1 MIVDQYRSRRFW
13 NMIPPDPGSPVVI
26 LYWKISDGKRAE
38 ALKSAR
44 IFVEIFVDEEHRK
57 ASEQEKSF
65 TVSLKGYGV
74 VVSRRESTIDKLN
87 KQI

>member
-1 MIVDQYRSRRFW
+1 MIVSQYRSRRFW
-13 NMIPPDPGSPVVI
+13 NMVPTEGPVVI
-26 LYWKISDGKRAE
+26 LWWKISDGKRAE
-38 ALKSAR
+38 ALKSAK

-65 TVSLKGYGV
+65 VASLKGYGV
-74 VVSRRESTIDKLN
+74 VVSRREYTIDKLN